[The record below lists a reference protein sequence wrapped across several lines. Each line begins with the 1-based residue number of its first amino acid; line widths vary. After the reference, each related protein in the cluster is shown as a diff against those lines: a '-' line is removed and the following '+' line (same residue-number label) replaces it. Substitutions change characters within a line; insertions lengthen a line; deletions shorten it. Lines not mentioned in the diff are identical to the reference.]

1 MVTHK
6 ASRTCVTK
14 ERFDFVDITDDVQAA
29 VTETGVSIGRA
40 TVFSPTD
47 TCPIVV
53 NERESG
59 LLKDIRR
66 AVDRVMDN
74 GQKPA
79 PTSIGSKSVVFPVVD
94 GRLRLGTWQRL
105 LLFELGDPEEH
116 PVVVQVVGE

>member
-6 ASRTCVTK
+6 ASRTCMTK
-14 ERFDFVDITDDVQAA
+14 ERFDFVDITDDVQDA
-29 VTETGVSIGRA
+29 VTETGISTGRA

-66 AVDRVMDN
+66 AVDRVMEN
-74 GQKPA
+74 GRSGPDQHRLQERRVPGGRGQA
-79 PTSIGSKSVVFPVVD
+79 PTGPLAAAAPLRARRPRGAPVI
-94 GRLRLGTWQRL
+94 
-105 LLFELGDPEEH
+105 
-116 PVVVQVVGE
+116 VQVVGE

>member
-6 ASRTCVTK
+6 ASRSCTTRA
-14 ERFDFVDITDDVQAA
+14 RFDFVDITDEVQAA
-29 VTETGVSIGRA
+29 VAEAEIQTGRA

-47 TCPIVV
+47 SCPIVV

-66 AVDRVMDN
+66 AVDRVVAN
-74 GQKPA
+74 GDPP
-79 PTSIGSKSVVFPVVD
+79 PTTIGSKSVVLPVVD

-105 LLFELGDPEEH
+105 LVFELGEPREH
-116 PVVVQVVGE
+116 PIVVQVIGE

>member
-6 ASRTCVTK
+6 ASRTCTTTA
-14 ERFDFVDITDDVQAA
+14 RFDFVDITDDVQAA
-29 VTETGVSIGRA
+29 VAEAGIATGRA

-66 AVDRVMDN
+66 AVDRVVEN
-74 GQKPA
+74 GDRP
-79 PTSIGSKSVVFPVVD
+79 PTSIGSKSVVLPVVQ
-94 GRLRLGTWQRL
+94 GHLRLGTWQRL
-105 LLFELGDPEEH
+105 LVFELGDPQEH
-116 PVVVQVVGE
+116 PILVQVIGE

>member
-6 ASRTCVTK
+6 ASRSCTT
-14 ERFDFVDITDDVQAA
+14 RDLYDFVDITDTVQDA
-29 VTETGVSIGRA
+29 VAEAGIRTGRA

-66 AVDRVMDN
+66 AVDKV
-74 GQKPA
+74 A
-79 PTSIGSKSVVFPVVD
+79 PTGDKPTTIGSKSVVVPVVE
-94 GRLRLGTWQRL
+94 GHLRLGRWQRL
-105 LLFELGDPEEH
+105 LLFELGDPAEH
-116 PVVVQVVGE
+116 PVIVQVVGE

>member
-6 ASRTCVTK
+6 ASRTCTTNQ
-14 ERFDFVDITDDVQAA
+14 RFDFVDITDVVQDA
-29 VTETGVSIGRA
+29 VAETGVSRGRA

-66 AVDRVMDN
+66 AVDRVVEN
-74 GQKPA
+74 GERP
-79 PTSIGSKSVVFPVVD
+79 PTTIGSKSVVLPVVE
-94 GRLRLGTWQRL
+94 GRLRLGRWQRL
-105 LLFELGDPEEH
+105 LLFELGEPEEH
-116 PVVVQVVGE
+116 PIIVQVVGE

>member
-6 ASRTCVTK
+6 ASRTCKTK
-14 ERFDFVDITDDVQAA
+14 QRFDFIDITDDVQEA
-29 VTETGVSIGRA
+29 VSEAGISTGRA

-66 AVDRVMDN
+66 AVDRVSEN
-74 GQKPA
+74 GNGP
-79 PTSIGSKSVVFPVVD
+79 PTSVGSKSVVFPVV
-94 GRLRLGTWQRL
+94 GGKLRLGRWQRL
-105 LLFELGDPEEH
+105 LLFELGSPQEH
-116 PVVVQVVGE
+116 PVIVQVVGE

>member
-6 ASRTCVTK
+6 ASRTCTTRA
-14 ERFDFVDITDDVQAA
+14 RFDFVDITDDVQAA
-29 VTETGVSIGRA
+29 VAEAGIATGRA

-66 AVDRVMDN
+66 AVDRVVETGDR
-74 GQKPA
+74 P
-79 PTSIGSKSVVFPVVD
+79 PTSIGSKSVVLPVVQ

-105 LLFELGDPEEH
+105 LIFELGDPQEH
-116 PVVVQVVGE
+116 PILVQVIGE

>member
-6 ASRTCVTK
+6 ASRTCITK
-14 ERFDFVDITDDVQAA
+14 AKYGFVDITDDVQEA
-29 VTETGVSIGRA
+29 VGEAGISTGRA

-66 AVDRVMDN
+66 AVDRVAEN
-74 GQKPA
+74 GNGP
-79 PTSIGSKSVVFPVVD
+79 PTSIGSKSVVLPVVE

-105 LLFELGDPEEH
+105 LLFELGDPQEH
-116 PVVVQVVGE
+116 PIVVQVVGE